1 MSPHHPFILLLLKS
15 FNGIAIDFI
24 TKHLW
29 LAVILWTVP
38 RELHDAA
45 YRCCQMIHCKKNES
59 ADIGV
64 PTHDEAHFFF
74 SHNDTALNTEKQK
87 PKKKKKI
94 EV

>member
-1 MSPHHPFILLLLKS
+1 M
-15 FNGIAIDFI
+15 
-24 TKHLW
+24 
-29 LAVILWTVP
+29 ILWMVP

-45 YRCCQMIHCKKNES
+45 YRLRQMIHCKKNES

-74 SHNDTALNTEKQK
+74 SHNGTALNTEKQK
-87 PKKKKKI
+87 QKKKI